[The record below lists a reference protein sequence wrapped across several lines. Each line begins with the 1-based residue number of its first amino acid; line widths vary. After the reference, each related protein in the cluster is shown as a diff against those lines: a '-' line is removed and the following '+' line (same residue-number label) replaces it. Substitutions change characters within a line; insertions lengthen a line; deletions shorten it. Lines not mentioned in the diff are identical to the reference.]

1 MSTPFWILNGKRPI
15 GFFCL
20 IFILMKPKLALL
32 PHLLLSPKGLTVVRT
47 SQASPYPES
56 VSSYLQQKN
65 SYSAQIRVI
74 SATNAPVNGISND
87 LADSIT
93 RAEERIN
100 QITTLNT
107 DSEQRGQSWCLPVD
121 HTEQART
128 PLWTGRAKWQRQVR
142 ELLNTPTGTDA
153 CRQHQVDPQ
162 RVFAV
167 AVTMAGFAEQR
178 TGRRVAASRTA
189 LAERTGTSVSVVQR
203 ARRVLSALHVAKE
216 MARGRFLRT
225 IECWAA
231 EAHHG
236 GHQTRAASVWAL
248 ISPKSVIQR
257 LTSPNTPTEP
267 SSQTTPQAPEGDH
280 TPTKTYPQ
288 TNTPDPLSVVLAFSS
303 SSSVRKNY
311 TNARTRKG
319 HQKKFKTRKPKPL
332 NLQRAAAEL
341 IRYAPALMPPGHIGV
356 ISDALIRHSIDTNRW
371 SGRDIARTLTEDTQS
386 RGWIWPNTAD
396 LKDPVRFLHWRLARI
411 NWSVPSPNE
420 LAVTAKNQRDEE
432 RRTAANEAAAR
443 NQRVASPSVR
453 AAALAL
459 IRATVAGKSRA
470 Q

>member
-1 MSTPFWILNGKRPI
+1 LDLKQKKTDW
-15 GFFCL
+15 FFL
-20 IFILMKPKLALL
+20 SNFHFDEPKLALL
-32 PHLLLSPKGLTVVRT
+32 PHLLLSPKGLTVVGT
-47 SQASPYPES
+47 SQGSPYPES

-74 SATNAPVNGISND
+74 SATNAPVNGISDPD
-87 LADSIT
+87 LADSIA

-100 QITTLNT
+100 RITTLNT

-231 EAHHG
+231 GAHHG

-248 ISPKSVIQR
+248 ISPKSVLQR
-257 LTSPNTPTEP
+257 LTSPNTPTET
-267 SSQTTPQAPEGDH
+267 SSQTTPQAPECGSA
-280 TPTKTYPQ
+280 PTKTYPQ
-288 TNTPDPLSVVLAFSS
+288 TNIPDPLSVVLAFSS

-341 IRYAPALMPPGHIGV
+341 IRYAPALMPHGHIGV
-356 ISDALIRHSIDTNRW
+356 ISNALIRHSIDTNRW
-371 SGRDIARTLTEDTQS
+371 SGRDIARTLTEDTKL
-386 RGWIWPNTAD
+386 RGWIWPNISD

-411 NWSVPSPNE
+411 DWSVPSPTE
-420 LAVTAKNQRDEE
+420 LAFAAKKQRDED

-453 AAALAL
+453 EAALAL